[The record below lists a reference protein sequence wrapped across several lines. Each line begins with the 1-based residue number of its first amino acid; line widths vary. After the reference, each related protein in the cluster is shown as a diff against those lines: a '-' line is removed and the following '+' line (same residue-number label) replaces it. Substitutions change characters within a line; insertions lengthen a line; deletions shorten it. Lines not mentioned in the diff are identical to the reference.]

1 MHFYCRPLNKCKFL
15 SSNSTDSFSF
25 SSELK
30 AKTKKTTTTTTSATK
45 EEIATYSEEQFAFKN
60 DNTTVK
66 PRKGVEENSPLED
79 LHAKSGVKPRKGVST
94 QDVPHAE
101 LLPTSL
107 NKSNVKARKGV
118 SNPTEVPQSSAATP
132 KLAPHPVEDVNTKE
146 LMSELQKV
154 FEDDTQTTSVEST
167 STSSVGISPTLAST
181 QSAYTTNYEGSS
193 EFPANILPSYTTE
206 SSQLIPNS
214 RTKTSMDHSTVA
226 RQFVSAAVE
235 EVIVPFSSSPTTIL
249 SHSTATIQ
257 SSKVPSP
264 SSLGEGFQQELGQL
278 SSPGE
283 VVQQKVGQPSS
294 LGGNVLQKLGQS
306 SLEDGVHQE
315 LGQLSSVGA
324 GSHEKLVSS
333 DKDEESESD
342 RRYKSSIHL
351 VLALVFGLVVLFAVL
366 GVVAKRVYDGWQ
378 RRNYS
383 RMNYLIDGIYNGV
396 D

>member
-25 SSELK
+25 SSEPK
-30 AKTKKTTTTTTSATK
+30 VKTKNTTTTTSATK

-66 PRKGVEENSPLED
+66 PRKGVEENNPLED
-79 LHAKSGVKPRKGVST
+79 LHGKSGVKPRKGVST

-118 SNPTEVPQSSAATP
+118 SNPTEVPHSSATP
-132 KLAPHPVEDVNTKE
+132 KLAPHSVEDINTKE

-167 STSSVGISPTLAST
+167 STSSVGISATLAST

-193 EFPANILPSYTTE
+193 GLPTNLLPSYTTE

-214 RTKTSMDHSTVA
+214 RTKTLMDHATMA

-235 EVIVPFSSSPTTIL
+235 EVIVPFSSSPTTT
-249 SHSTATIQ
+249 HSTATIQ
-257 SSKVPSP
+257 SSKIPTP
-264 SSLGEGFQQELGQL
+264 SSLGEGFHQELGRL

-283 VVQQKVGQPSS
+283 VGQPSS
-294 LGGNVLQKLGQS
+294 LGGNVLHKLGQS
-306 SLEDGVHQE
+306 SLEDDVHQE
-315 LGQLSSVGA
+315 LGQLSSVEA
-324 GSHEKLVSS
+324 GSHEKLVLS
-333 DKDEESESD
+333 DKDDESEND